1 MLSRAAQLAW
11 RAGFRRDADIALCVE
26 IASSRGA
33 AALGVVDQ
41 VVAPGG
47 RGDLVLIDAGSP
59 AEAAVAHPP
68 RSLVVKRGVPVSGAL
83 AVG

>member
-1 MLSRAAQLAW
+1 MEVAT
-11 RAGFRRDADIALCVE
+11 
-26 IASSRGA
+26 SRGA
-33 AALGVVDQ
+33 AALGVLDQ

-47 RGDLVLIDAGSP
+47 RGDLVLVDASGP

-68 RSLVVKRGVPVSGAL
+68 RSLVIKRGVPVSGAL